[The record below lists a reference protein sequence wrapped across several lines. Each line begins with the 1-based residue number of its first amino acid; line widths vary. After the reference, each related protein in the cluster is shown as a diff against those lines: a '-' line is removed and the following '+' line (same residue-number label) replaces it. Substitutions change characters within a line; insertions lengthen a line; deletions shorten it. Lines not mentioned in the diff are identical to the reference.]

1 MYDHSKKHFI
11 YLMHRDKHFIG
22 TLENKKNLLWH
33 HLEQMG
39 CAWSYAKNPATV
51 DDELLIEKSLLY
63 LEFEEL
69 HKLSEIYP
77 MRYLRDVWRKRLVSQ
92 GAYYD
97 IINWLLAAMFFG
109 IKNPDKYLK
118 RYGKPGLATRA

>member
-1 MYDHSKKHFI
+1 
-11 YLMHRDKHFIG
+11 MHRDKHFIEA
-22 TLENKKNLLWH
+22 LESKKNLLWR

-39 CAWSYAKNPATV
+39 CAWSYAKNPTTV

-77 MRYLRDVWRKRLVSQ
+77 MSYLRDVWRKRLVSQ

-118 RYGKPGLATRA
+118 RYGKPRLATRA